1 MAEPR
6 FFRLTDFSGGLNKD
20 QHEILLK
27 DNEATSI
34 LNFRLDKI
42 GSLIARNGTS
52 EIEGFAP
59 PNQRTI
65 GQIGVWTNP
74 ANPTL
79 SRVMVKL
86 LRTAGG
92 AADSPF
98 REYDPNLPGLVHRGD
113 LQAIANT
120 ARGRFANAEDLLLY
134 ADGVMDP
141 CAFNPSFQP
150 GGSGDGNFLPLGLA
164 APLVPTQSGTPSGTV
179 PNHSWSFVTTFVNTS
194 TSPQLETVPSPI
206 LTVATVAS
214 GGVTISRSSASD
226 FATHWN
232 LYARDDTDPNG
243 IFYLVNSAPI
253 PYATTSY
260 SWTDP
265 NILLPIEPPYSNLP
279 APKLET
285 IAYFNGTYFGA
296 IGNKLYWSSPL
307 TPFAWPWENQ
317 TTLPFEGN
325 DRVMGLASLQDSL
338 IIFGR
343 KNILVVS
350 GYNPVFT
357 ITRLDAAIGL
367 VGMDAFEEIAG
378 QVVFYSDEGLRVYPG
393 LQVIAPT
400 IARTLN
406 AEGLANKEAAI
417 LRHSPRENALWLV
430 VGGRTYVVFLATQ
443 AVSVYNFDPK
453 AVLSGGVTS
462 TGWNLLVTS
471 DGLRGLIH
479 EGDTDEGTNIPVTW
493 TSKVFQMDNPETT
506 KFVRRIGM
514 FASRGSA
521 ALATI
526 SLKDNAGSLATVPL
540 VAQGVDSAFWDEF
553 NWDEANWS
561 TDGIVYFIGALPAQ
575 VLIGM
580 TLQVSLDGSVEA
592 GTEFIPPIT
601 LLYRESLRFLGR

>member
-42 GSLIARNGTS
+42 GSLIARNGTT
-52 EIEGFAP
+52 P
-59 PNQRTI
+59 VNQFDVSGDSFNRTI
-65 GQIGVWTNP
+65 GQLGVWTDP
-74 ANPTL
+74 ANRNS
-79 SRVMVKL
+79 SRVVVKL
-86 LRTAGG
+86 LKSSSTGSAPGLYW
-92 AADSPF
+92 
-98 REYDPNLPGLVHRGD
+98 YDPNIPELTSIDIDRSGINTSRGK
-113 LQAIANT
+113 
-120 ARGRFANAEDLLLY
+120 FANAEDLLLY
-134 ADGVMDP
+134 ADGVN
-141 CAFNPSFQP
+141 NPLAYKPSYSRFV
-150 GGSGDGNFLPLGLA
+150 PLGFDVPGN
-164 APLVPTQSGTPSGTV
+164 APLNGGTASGTV
-179 PNHSWSFVTTFVNTS
+179 PDRAWSFRITFVDS
-194 TSPQLETVPSPI
+194 SRGAESSPSPI
-206 LTVATVAS
+206 LTVPSMST
-214 GGVTISRSSASD
+214 GGVLIFPGNTEEY
-226 FATHWN
+226 ATHWN
-232 LYARDDTDPNG
+232 LYIADSTDPNQV
-243 IFYLVNSAPI
+243 FYLANSSPI
-253 PYATTSY
+253 SI
-260 SWTDP
+260 WDGFVFTDP
-265 NILLPIEPPYSNLP
+265 DVLLPIEPPYDNLP

-417 LRHSPRENALWLV
+417 LRHSPRENALWLT

-514 FASRGSA
+514 FASRSSA